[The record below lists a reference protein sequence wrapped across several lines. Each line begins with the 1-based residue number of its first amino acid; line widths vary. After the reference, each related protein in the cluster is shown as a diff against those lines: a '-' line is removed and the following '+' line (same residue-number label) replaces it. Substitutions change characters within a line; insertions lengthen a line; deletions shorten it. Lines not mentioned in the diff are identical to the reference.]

1 MKKLILPI
9 IVLFILLLVSPSSIY
24 AQGAVN
30 LNGTWLWEGNSFTG
44 QTTGSSISII
54 GNNGRGFKGTV
65 TGNIIKGK
73 EYLVSDKCPNLN
85 HDSPATGVISADGNS
100 ITVTFINNTY
110 SLDEC
115 VDKPNT
121 DFEDTHAYTRASAQ
135 NSPTAQPSPSLTP
148 TDTPLNLN
156 GAWTTVNEKGTS
168 FTFNGRH
175 TGNSLSLQITD
186 ASDDIIKDSIGKTSL
201 SGTLSGHE
209 FSGTQ
214 ILIPYAPKCLGKY
227 FNTDGT
233 GTVAADGS
241 SITISFTN
249 FRYDTDTCAKISGTE
264 FQGSVTY
271 VRANKGQNPT
281 PGKDV
286 EQAIPTPE
294 ITRIAEEPSVGV
306 SSKDFKALA
315 RANAEYQKAQA
326 ELEEVK
332 KASDPRYEAKK
343 DFASNYDAAFKGNE
357 KQKEELAVL
366 RADLETIHELVSKYK
381 DFSEIEETVE
391 SIKKGEIGNYGKM
404 DFFTDAVKS
413 FNDYH
418 DLRSS
423 GVSVKDAAT
432 KSTLDN
438 FGSSVLTLIPVLKAI
453 DLVATTP
460 DFILG
465 VFGVSENNWSRA
477 YVTNGFIGKFAPSGV
492 VKQTTDLMI
501 EDDWADIG
509 NALAYGWGKVQAADG
524 IVETAK
530 ESGKLLAATVGAVP
544 VAIAQGVSD
553 IVGGGIAAAEGV
565 VDLIRSWFTW
575 PN

>member
-9 IVLFILLLVSPSSIY
+9 IVLFILLLVSPFNTY

-30 LNGTWLWEGNSFTG
+30 LNGTWSWEGNSFTG
-44 QTTGSSISII
+44 QTTGSSISIT
-54 GNNGRGFKGTV
+54 GNNGRGFKGTI
-65 TGNIIKGK
+65 TGNIVKGK

-115 VDKPNT
+115 VDNPGT
-121 DFEDTHAYTRASAQ
+121 DFEDTHAYTRTNAQ
-135 NSPTAQPSPSLTP
+135 NSPTTQPSPSPTP

-168 FTFNGRH
+168 FTFSGRH
-175 TGNSLSLQITD
+175 TGNSLNLQITD
-186 ASDDIIKDSIGKTSL
+186 VSDDIIKDSIGKTSL
-201 SGTLSGHE
+201 SGTLSGRA

-214 ILIPYAPKCLGKY
+214 ILIPYVPKCLGKY

-271 VRANKGQNPT
+271 VRVNKGQNPT
-281 PGKDV
+281 RGKDV
-286 EQAIPTPE
+286 EQVSPTPE
-294 ITRIAEEPSVGV
+294 ITKIAEEPSVGV

-315 RANAEYQKAQA
+315 RAQAELQKAQA
-326 ELEEVK
+326 ELEEIK
-332 KASDPRYEAKK
+332 KANDPRYEAKK
-343 DFASNYDAAFKGNE
+343 DFVSEYNASFKGQE
-357 KQKEELAVL
+357 KLKTDLEIL
-366 RADLETIHELVSKYK
+366 RADLEDIHELTSKYN
-381 DFSEIEETVE
+381 DFSEIEETIE
-391 SIKKGEIGNYGKM
+391 SIKKGEIGDYGKL
-404 DFFTDAVKS
+404 DLLTDAVKS
-413 FNDYH
+413 FNDYY
-418 DLRSS
+418 DLRAN
-423 GVSVKDAAT
+423 GVSAKDATT
-432 KSTLDN
+432 KATLDN

-460 DFILG
+460 DFILES
-465 VFGVSENNWSRA
+465 FGVGEGNWSRA
-477 YVTNGFIGKFAPSGV
+477 YVTDGFIGKFAPSGV
-492 VKQTTDLMI
+492 VQQTTELMI

-509 NALAYGWGKVQAADG
+509 NALVYGWGKVQSAEG
-524 IVETAK
+524 VVQTAQ
-530 ESGKLLAATVGAVP
+530 EAGKLLAATVGAVP

-553 IVGGGIAAAEGV
+553 VVGGGLAIGEGI
-565 VDLIRSWFTW
+565 VDFVSSWFTY